1 MKIARFSTA
10 GDDPRYGIVDDD
22 ELVVLSGDP
31 MFSGFGTTG
40 ERIALEGVKLLAP
53 VIPRSKVV
61 CVGMNYAAHKAE
73 LHAVTPDNPLIFL
86 KPNTAVIGPGDTI
99 QIPPVDG
106 RIVHE
111 GELAIVIGKIAKLVK
126 AEDYADYVFGYTIAN
141 DISARDV
148 MFADGQ
154 WARAKGYDTFC
165 PLGPWIETELD
176 ISSLEIQTF
185 VDGEPRRHGNT
196 KDMLY
201 GIPEI
206 IEFAS
211 SVWTLLPGDVICT
224 GTPARPRR
232 LHRRPDRRHHDRGH
246 RHPEQP
252 GAQPRRVSSE
262 HSAWRP

>member
-10 GDDPRYGIVDDD
+10 GEDPRYGIVDDE
-22 ELVVLSGDP
+22 ELVVLAGDP
-31 MFSGFGTTG
+31 MFSGFDTTG
-40 ERIALEGVKLLAP
+40 ERVALADAKLLAP

-73 LHAVTPDNPLIFL
+73 LHADTPNNPLIFL
-86 KPNTAVIGPGDTI
+86 KPNTAVVGPGDTI

-111 GELAIVIGKIAKLVK
+111 GELAIVIGKIAKLVS
-126 AEDYADYVFGYTIAN
+126 AADWADYVFGFTIAN

-165 PLGPWIETELD
+165 PIGPWIETELD
-176 ISSLEIQTF
+176 ISNLEIQTF

-196 KDMLY
+196 GDMLY
-201 GIPEI
+201 TVPEI

-211 SVWTLLPGDVICT
+211 
-224 GTPARPRR
+224 
-232 LHRRPDRRHHDRGH
+232 
-246 RHPEQP
+246 
-252 GAQPRRVSSE
+252 
-262 HSAWRP
+262 

>member
-1 MKIARFSTA
+1 VKIARFSI
-10 GDDPRYGIVDDD
+10 GSDDPRFGIVDDED
-22 ELVVLSGDP
+22 IVVLQGDP

-40 ERIALEGVKLLAP
+40 ERVALADAKLLAP

-73 LHAVTPDNPLIFL
+73 LNADTPNNPLIFL
-86 KPNTAVIGPGDTI
+86 KPNTAVIGPGDAI

-111 GELAIVIGKIAKLVK
+111 GELAIVIGKIAKLVN
-126 AEDYADYVFGYTIAN
+126 AADWEQYVFGYTIAN

-176 ISSLEIQTF
+176 PSNLAIQTF

-196 KDMLY
+196 ADMLY
-201 GIPEI
+201 RIPEI

-224 GTPARPRR
+224 GTPAGLGGFIEGQTVDITIEGIGTLSNPAR
-232 LHRRPDRRHHDRGH
+232 LR
-246 RHPEQP
+246 
-252 GAQPRRVSSE
+252 
-262 HSAWRP
+262 